1 VKKTRFQADNKWRLG
16 PDWPGQR
23 CCAKTRKGTACQKPP
38 IKGKTRCRLHG
49 GLSTGPRTVEGKARI
64 VAAHWKHERRS
75 RAFTEAR
82 KQIWADLRAV
92 EARMRADGFI

>member
-1 VKKTRFQADNKWRLG
+1 MDNKWRLS

-23 CCAKTRKGTACQKPP
+23 CCAKTRKGTVCQKPP

-64 VAAHWKHERRS
+64 CGCALEAWATLKGVHRGPQADMGGSARS
-75 RAFTEAR
+75 RGSDAR
-82 KQIWADLRAV
+82 
-92 EARMRADGFI
+92 